1 MAKAIHQIFLRF
13 DQRVL
18 DDYPLFAESKTTW
31 ENMAGWTYKL
41 WDDQAV
47 EALCKDKCPQLLAT
61 YGALR
66 YPVQRVDL
74 AKYMIAHHYGGLIVD
89 LDILPLCHAD
99 AIIPKR
105 CAYLF
110 DRCSR
115 KHVIANDFFY
125 VGGEGP
131 PGICEY
137 FVQNLVRVNQIDAYK
152 TRKMRYVFHTSG
164 PDFFTRYLKQT
175 GLDPHRAAISDRI
188 FAHAPQRNTYAKDP
202 RIRVLHQLSWV
213 KQLDLAKARVPKL
226 PGQGPALSRK
236 LDAKGRA
243 DLAEE
248 TLERRVVDQLV
259 RQSLACHERLS
270 SNCASECDSGSVVPI
285 PGTAADTDSPH
296 TKRAADGDAE
306 AVPP

>member
-1 MAKAIHQIFLRF
+1 MARCIHQIFLRF
-13 DQRVL
+13 DERAL
-18 DDYPLFAESKTTW
+18 ADYPLFVESKRAW

-115 KHVIANDFFY
+115 KRVIANDFFY
-125 VGGEGP
+125 VGGEGL

-188 FAHAPQRNTYAKDP
+188 FAHAPQRET
-202 RIRVLHQLSWV
+202 WV
-213 KQLDLAKARVPKL
+213 KQPNLAKARVPKL

-285 PGTAADTDSPH
+285 PGPAADADSPH
-296 TKRAADGDAE
+296 PKRATDGDAE
-306 AVPP
+306 AVPPCRVERL